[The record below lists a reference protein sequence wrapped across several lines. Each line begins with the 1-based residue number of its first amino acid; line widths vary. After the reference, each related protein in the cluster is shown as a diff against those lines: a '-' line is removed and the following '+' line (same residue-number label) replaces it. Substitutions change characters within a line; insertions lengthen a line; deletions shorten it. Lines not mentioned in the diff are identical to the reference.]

1 MHRDDQNLATLLYD
15 DRVVEL
21 ERIPPDAKDTTD
33 ALWIHSRDLTR
44 INNFELKPDGACR
57 GDLCIPIP
65 ADMRRGDAFNL
76 IAFAKH
82 ANQPVVFEPAA
93 RAWSFGEMR
102 ALDAGLATSRMAP
115 DFTVPDRLGRPVAL
129 DGFRGKKVLVITW
142 ASW

>member
-1 MHRDDQNLATLLYD
+1 MRRDDPNIATLLYD

-76 IAFAKH
+76 TAFAKH
-82 ANQPVVFEPAA
+82 TGQPVVSEPVA
-93 RAWSFGEMR
+93 RAWSFGAMR
-102 ALDAGLATSRMAP
+102 ALDGGLAASRVAP
-115 DFTVPDRLGRPVAL
+115 DFTVPDRLGRPVHLA
-129 DGFRGKKVLVITW
+129 GFRGKKVLVVTW